1 MREMADHSDLASDVI
16 AINKG
21 IVRYCKKCGSSTLW
35 KLAAAGSAPSED
47 APGEPGALG
56 LPAAPHPWRL
66 PKRPGTP
73 PQKTAPGPWA
83 ARMGTEKPEPAPA
96 LDPVTGQPS
105 STHGTRTQAA
115 AA

>member
-1 MREMADHSDLASDVI
+1 MREMAGHSDLGSDVM

-56 LPAAPHPWRL
+56 LPAAPHPWRA
-66 PKRPGTP
+66 PQGPDIP
-73 PQKTAPGPWA
+73 PQKNPPFAWASCEGPGTARPP
-83 ARMGTEKPEPAPA
+83 TPPHP
-96 LDPVTGQPS
+96 PT
-105 STHGTRTQAA
+105 
-115 AA
+115 